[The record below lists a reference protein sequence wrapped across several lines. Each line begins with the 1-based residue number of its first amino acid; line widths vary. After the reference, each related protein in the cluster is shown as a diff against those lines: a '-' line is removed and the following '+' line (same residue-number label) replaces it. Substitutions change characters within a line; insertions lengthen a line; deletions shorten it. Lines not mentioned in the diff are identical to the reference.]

1 MVLFERDGVP
11 LSNPSFVKKMQEGNA
26 LGLLTGSGPQASIFG
41 GPDSCALTTEA
52 CLGSKE
58 LGQIIRSL
66 EDARGQK
73 SSINECLY
81 RTPDSRDALG
91 CGVVEATST
100 PKNLPVSQEQILGR
114 SQAQIHAAGYY

>member
-1 MVLFERDGVP
+1 MP
-11 LSNPSFVKKMQEGNA
+11 LSNPSFFVKKMQVGNA

-58 LGQIIRSL
+58 LGQIVRSL

-73 SSINECLY
+73 SLINEFFTTCQTQG
-81 RTPDSRDALG
+81 TP
-91 CGVVEATST
+91 
-100 PKNLPVSQEQILGR
+100 
-114 SQAQIHAAGYY
+114 